1 MKKIYN
7 QIDETEEPTAPA
19 NPMPP
24 DEVNPNPGE
33 DRPATPWF

>member
-7 QIDETEEPTAPA
+7 QIDEPEEPAVP

-33 DRPATPWF
+33 DRPTTPWF